1 MPAARKASVVHGFLL
16 LVTLWP
22 LVHIALQARFDLSP
36 WKLAGW
42 GMYSAPRFGLIGM
55 EIFGRVPGSGAW
67 EQLVDPSPEL
77 QGIATAFLERHRWL
91 RRLAPAGDLLSAV
104 RVVRPAWDDVRIVVS
119 YPEIDRRSGMVVLV
133 EDVRLVRPR

>member
-1 MPAARKASVVHGFLL
+1 
-16 LVTLWP
+16 VTLWP

-55 EIFGRVPGSGAW
+55 EIFGRVPGSGEW
-67 EQLVDPSPEL
+67 EKLGDPSAEL
-77 QGIATAFLERHRWL
+77 QRVATAFLEHHRWL
-91 RRLAPAGDLLSAV
+91 RGLAAAGDLVSAV
-104 RVVRPAWDDVRIVVS
+104 RVARPAWDDVRVVVS

-133 EDVRLVRPR
+133 EDVRR